1 MKPFPVMNTIH
12 YNVSSVTNA
21 IRGQKILERN
31 GLRAFVHRRSAAEE
45 REGCGYSVWLSGA
58 GPTQAAAAERLLR
71 AAGIRILSVTESG
84 RPEG

>member
-45 REGCGYSVWLSGA
+45 REGCGYSVWLSA
-58 GPTQAAAAERLLR
+58 CCVPR
-71 AAGIRILSVTESG
+71 ESG
-84 RPEG
+84 SCR